1 MESIQSITIDEVP
14 QALASNQVTEI
25 LLKDGTVLKLAGNSN
40 TNFQEKYILRQAG
53 KDSTLSQN
61 QVIATESNPLQ
72 GRTVLM

>member
-40 TNFQEKYILRQAG
+40 TNFQE
-53 KDSTLSQN
+53 
-61 QVIATESNPLQ
+61 
-72 GRTVLM
+72 